1 MKNTFKSHEF
11 NKIDNLLKQI
21 DKDKNILKDWKK
33 DLTSK
38 NHFID
43 HLRKTFYFT
52 CSVVSLTPRPS
63 GKVYPFD
70 LRWCTASPL
79 LGNSHYET
87 AYDLLMN
94 DRNSTAMTEC
104 EIFEELL

>member
-1 MKNTFKSHEF
+1 MCYKY
-11 NKIDNLLKQI
+11 
-21 DKDKNILKDWKK
+21 
-33 DLTSK
+33 
-38 NHFID
+38 
-43 HLRKTFYFT
+43 FYFKT
-52 CSVVSLTPRPS
+52 LNPNIGTIYISRVHIVGRTYEYKTTSRPS

-79 LGNSHYET
+79 LDNSHYET